1 MSNSV
6 PPVLSLFLAL
16 EEAIASRALDGETQ
30 TMHVAA
36 PHGDCCWEHAMERL
50 AALEALLRRLVEE
63 PWEEDMPVWARKQP
77 TDDDDGWEVLCRW
90 CRYAVTAA
98 EWDSGKRI
106 DHDRRCIVGDTL
118 RLLEAT
124 NDDAE

>member
-50 AALEALLRRLVEE
+50 AALEALLRRWVDEAE
-63 PWEEDMPVWARKQP
+63 PWWIYHGHGVTGKWTGCERCGVAA
-77 TDDDDGWEVLCRW
+77 DDGQ
-90 CRYAVTAA
+90 
-98 EWDSGKRI
+98 SMK
-106 DHDRRCIVGDTL
+106 HDPGCIVGDTL
-118 RLLEAT
+118 EMLKTLEAT
-124 NDDAE
+124 NAEVE